1 LEKEL
6 VKFEVKAP
14 MDAEPKD
21 AEPKDAEP
29 KALDVLMDV
38 DVSEAAD
45 VGPAA
50 AAEVL
55 GDVVE

>member
-1 LEKEL
+1 LEKEI

-14 MDAEPKD
+14 KA
-21 AEPKDAEP
+21 AEP

-55 GDVVE
+55 GDDVVE